1 MSDTVAYQR
10 LASVVVILSLCA
22 PSLCAAQDAQ
32 PPELQAIPGITAD
45 DDFPTACVS
54 CHVLL
59 PDGKDVRL
67 STLMQQWEV
76 EVDSI
81 LLAEARSAAPPGLV
95 LTGKHPEAQAS
106 LQSIPLG
113 CTTCHGRDA
122 SLAPPFSRLMHRI
135 HLVGGEANHFVSMF
149 GGECTHCH
157 KFDPEYGAW
166 SIPTGPEPGT

>member
-1 MSDTVAYQR
+1 MRDTVAYQR

-32 PPELQAIPGITAD
+32 PPRPPAIPGITAD

-54 CHVLL
+54 CHVVL

-95 LTGKHPEAQAS
+95 LTGKHPEAQTS

-113 CTTCHGRDA
+113 CMTCHGRDA

-135 HLVGGEANHFVSMF
+135 HLVGGEANRFVSMF
-149 GGECTHCH
+149 GGECTYCH
-157 KFDPEYGAW
+157 KFDSESGAW
-166 SIPTGPEPGT
+166 SIPTGPESGT